1 MQAIFDGAK
10 VFDTPKPIELLF
22 NLFRIATDKNA
33 IILDAFGGSGTTA
46 HSVIDLNRADG
57 GERHFIVIES
67 QPYAE
72 TLIAERVRR
81 VDPECNFG
89 WYELGA
95 RLFLDNDRQYLLG
108 IHDGRAIYFLYDPDR
123 KLSID
128 DEFVFSTLDDGAEE
142 RVIYAARTFCGE
154 RFLQRYNVE
163 FRRIPSGI
171 IRY

>member
-1 MQAIFDGAK
+1 MPSECGASI
-10 VFDTPKPIELLF
+10 PS
-22 NLFRIATDKNA
+22 ATSA
-33 IILDAFGGSGTTA
+33 GT
-46 HSVIDLNRADG
+46 S
-57 GERHFIVIES
+57 S
-67 QPYAE
+67 
-72 TLIAERVRR
+72 
-81 VDPECNFG
+81 
-89 WYELGA
+89 A
-95 RLFLDNDRQYLLG
+95 RDCSS
-108 IHDGRAIYFLYDPDR
+108 HDGRAIYFLYDPDR